1 MYLDQAGI
9 AGYST
14 ADRLPT
20 RRDPATRTTCSGTP
34 LGARRLG
41 QIAERCAA
49 TADDDPGEDP
59 ATHVEDHSRA
69 RLKACAM
76 LTAWEIDGP
85 SVAARACQGK

>member
-9 AGYST
+9 ARYST

-20 RRDPATRTTCSGTP
+20 RRDPCHEDCMQRDS

-41 QIAERCAA
+41 QIAERRAA
-49 TADDDPGEDP
+49 TADDDPGEDA

-69 RLKACAM
+69 RLKASTM

-85 SVAARACQGK
+85 SVAARACLGK